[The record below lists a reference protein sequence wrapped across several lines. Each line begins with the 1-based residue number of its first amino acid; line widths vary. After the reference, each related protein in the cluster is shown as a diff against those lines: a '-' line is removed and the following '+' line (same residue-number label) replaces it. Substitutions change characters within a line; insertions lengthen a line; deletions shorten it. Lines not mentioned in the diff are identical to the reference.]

1 MLTMYFKGKC
11 GEGHVMRHDYSIST
25 EDGMSLVRSSN
36 WSSLVKKGAVLVMSM
51 IVEAALEQEDVR
63 RQRST
68 CPNCSETNLGVMP
81 DRGWF
86 QW

>member
-1 MLTMYFKGKC
+1 MLTSYFKGKC
-11 GEGHVMRHDYSIST
+11 GEGHVERHDYSIST
-25 EDGMSLVRSSN
+25 EDGRSLVQSSN
-36 WSSLVKKGAVLVMSM
+36 WDSLVKKGTVLVMSM
-51 IVEAALEQEDVR
+51 IVEAALEKEDVR
-63 RQRST
+63 RQST